1 MVTVSSRCAG
11 TARLRAIIAYLREEG
26 EYVNRLQ
33 DHAVAITGGLGDIG
47 RATATRLMSEGAR
60 VALLD
65 LPAAREHPW
74 LAAHRSENLMF
85 VAADVSHRTQID
97 AALSAVHQRYGRLDV
112 LIANAGMVANQPFL
126 EVDGGSWEATLR
138 VNLSGA
144 FHSAQSAARLMVAQ
158 TPRRSSVRGK
168 ILFTSSWV
176 QEMPWPEGAA
186 YATSKAGLQM
196 LAKINGQE
204 LAGRGITANVLA
216 PGIVMAG
223 LSAKIH
229 EADPTF
235 RARVAQAIPLG
246 EMQTAESVAGAF
258 SFLCS
263 PDSDYMTGA
272 TLLVDGGASLVR
284 RDVASG

>member
-1 MVTVSSRCAG
+1 MSR
-11 TARLRAIIAYLREEG
+11 LNDQ
-26 EYVNRLQ
+26 V
-33 DHAVAITGGLGDIG
+33 VAITGGLGDIG
-47 RATATRLMSEGAR
+47 RATASRLLAEGAR

-65 LPAAREHPW
+65 LPSARDHPW
-74 LAAHRSENLMF
+74 LEANRSAALLF
-85 VAADVSHRTQID
+85 ADADVSHREQID
-97 AALSAVHQRYGRLDV
+97 AALSAVHQRFGRLDV

-126 EVDGGSWEATLR
+126 QVDAESWESTLR
-138 VNLSGA
+138 VNLTGA
-144 FHSAQSAARLMVAQ
+144 FHAAQSAARLMVAQ
-158 TPRRSSVRGK
+158 TPRAHGIRGK

-196 LAKINGQE
+196 LAKIIGQE
-204 LAGRGITANVLA
+204 LAGRGVTANVLA

-229 EADPTF
+229 ESDPAF

-246 EMQTAESVAGAF
+246 EMQTVDSVAGAF
-258 SFLCS
+258 FFLCS

-284 RDVASG
+284 RDAGPG